1 MTQQYDAVVVGA
13 RCAGSALAISLAR
26 RDWDVLVVDRDEF
39 PSTTISTHGLW
50 PSGVARL
57 SELGVLDRL
66 LSEHEVPFY
75 DSVIRGLG
83 HECRGGFTSVRGFD
97 KAICPRRIA

>member
-1 MTQQYDAVVVGA
+1 MNGHYYAIVVGA

-66 LSEHEVPFY
+66 LAEHRWFGT
-75 DSVIRGLG
+75 D
-83 HECRGGFTSVRGFD
+83 
-97 KAICPRRIA
+97 RRADEPAAAS